1 MVMIMKG
8 KYKVKYFAWGN
19 RKRYGIN
26 EISIIINGKNGGN
39 IIFPLKT
46 KGVKQLFFVRIII
59 LRKEIKLIA
68 PIIETIN
75 QKAIPATKTPGI
87 SLGLMPVLYKGPIPK
102 S

>member
-1 MVMIMKG
+1 MMLMIIKG
-8 KYKVKYFAWGN
+8 KYKVKYFAWGY

-39 IIFPLKT
+39 IILPLKT
-46 KGVKQLFFVRIII
+46 RGVKKLFFVRIII

-75 QKAIPATKTPGI
+75 QKYIPALKE
-87 SLGLMPVLYKGPIPK
+87 PVT
-102 S
+102 SFC